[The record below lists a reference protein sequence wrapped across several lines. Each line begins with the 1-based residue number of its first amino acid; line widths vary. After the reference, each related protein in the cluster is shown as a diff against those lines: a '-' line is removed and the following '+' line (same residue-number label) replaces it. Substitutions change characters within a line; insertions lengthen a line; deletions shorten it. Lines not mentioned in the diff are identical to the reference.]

1 MSASKAFLEGEA
13 ASGALLMAA
22 AAAAVIWANVAPQS
36 YDSVFQTRL
45 TVGVAPL
52 ALSKPLV
59 LWINDGLMA
68 IFFFL
73 VGLEIKREI
82 FRGELASIR
91 QAILPV
97 AAAAGGMAAPAAIY
111 ALLNVGGPGS
121 RGWGI
126 PMATDIA
133 FALGALALLGK
144 RVPSSLRVFL
154 TAVAIADDLG
164 AVAVIAIFY
173 TNELSWSAFTVAALL
188 LVVLLVTGRAGIHH
202 PLPYV
207 VVGLVVWVAV
217 LKSGVHATVAGALLA
232 FTIPASR
239 GPKRSAGGDP
249 HQGPLL
255 DRLEHGLEPWVA
267 FVIMPVFALANA
279 GIRVSGSFGASLVDP
294 IALGVILGLFVGKQ
308 LGIVVSC
315 WALIRSGLGS
325 MPSQATWR
333 QLYGVSLLCGIG
345 FTMSLFIATL
355 AFEHGDTLVPAKI
368 GVLTGSLISGI
379 AGYAVLAR
387 ARRRRG
393 AE

>member
-1 MSASKAFLEGEA
+1 
-13 ASGALLMAA
+13 
-22 AAAAVIWANVAPQS
+22 V
-36 YDSVFQTRL
+36 

-52 ALSKPLV
+52 ALSKPLL

-82 FRGELASIR
+82 LRGELASVR

-97 AAAAGGMAAPAAIY
+97 AAAAGGMLAPAAIY
-111 ALLNVGGPGS
+111 ALLNAGGPGA

-144 RVPSSLRVFL
+144 RVASSLRVFL

-173 TNELSWSAFTVAALL
+173 TSGLSWPALAVAAVL

-202 PLPYV
+202 PLPYLV
-207 VVGLVVWVAV
+207 LGLVVWVAV
-217 LKSGVHATVAGALLA
+217 LESGVHATVAGVLLA
-232 FTIPASR
+232 FIIPASR
-239 GPKRSAGGDP
+239 GREGSRGRRP
-249 HQGPLL
+249 HQAPLL

-279 GIRVSGSFGASLVDP
+279 GVRVSSDIAASLADP

-308 LGIVVSC
+308 LGIVASC

-325 MPSQATWR
+325 MPSRATWR

-355 AFEHGDTLVPAKI
+355 AFEPGDTLTPAKI

-379 AGYAVLAR
+379 VGYAVLAR
-387 ARRRRG
+387 TRRDRG
-393 AE
+393 GVNATGSA